1 MLQVLLLGPVEA
13 RSGESALP
21 LGGVKQRTLLAR
33 LATAS
38 GRPVSAHV
46 LIDDL
51 WGEAPPSNPEHALQ
65 AHVSRLRRSLPDLL
79 ELSGSGY
86 RLDTGRC
93 RVDAEHF
100 VSLSDEGHRLLADGL
115 ADDAA
120 HRLDEALRL
129 WRGSPFSDLPEA
141 GALRAEAVRLEELR
155 HRTVSDRIDA
165 ELSSGRHE
173 TVLPEIRAL
182 VQADPLREST
192 WRQLMQALAG
202 SGRVRD
208 ALAAFRRAR
217 ELFVAELGLEPGG
230 ELRALHEALLR
241 GEVPTRAPRAPV
253 RPAEARQDRPL
264 PPELARRVTDRVVG
278 RDREL
283 ARLESAWRRAASGL
297 HLVILSGDPGI
308 GKTRLAVEFAARCHQ
323 EGSTVLFGRSDPG
336 LQVAYQPFKEML
348 RAALREPGAGPS
360 DGAPRPSPVDTATD
374 AETPLATLMDRL
386 ADTSGATGA
395 TGAIEAESDRYRTF
409 EGVAG
414 WLAEVSARTPVAL
427 VVDDLHWA
435 DQQSVLLLT
444 HLLDSPRPL
453 RGLVIATLRD
463 RENLEAG
470 PGSGVVAE
478 LLRRSESIT
487 EVELT
492 GLDRHGVRDLL
503 AGQLGAEEPDRR
515 SMAGITRWAL
525 EASGG
530 NPLYLRE
537 LGRQVLD
544 TTQVDQLPDPATVR
558 LPSRLRGMVEARLAG
573 LTEEARAAAQHAAV
587 IGREFDLHVLRAAA
601 GLDASEVDAMLSAT
615 AYLRL
620 VEPVPGPGLRYAF
633 THDVVRTVLYEELP
647 PLRRAE
653 LHGDVARVL
662 EEDPVRHRVEL
673 AHHWS
678 TAAGAGREGADQAL
692 HHLTLAG
699 RDALEEQ
706 APMTAVRR
714 LRRAR
719 ELLPPDA
726 DPQVRCDLLLV
737 LGVAEFRSGDPAHRE
752 TLLAC
757 ATLARRAG
765 DVDRLTAAAVEN
777 CRGWWSNTSSPDL
790 ERVSVLESALAL
802 CPPEEVASRA
812 RLLAG
817 WALENVR
824 DPVQR
829 RRAVARSAESV
840 TLARETGDDAV
851 LASTLADQYAVMF
864 ASFTDPC
871 GCLATVQE
879 LFDLAQRRGDPMV
892 RMQAA
897 VGLGQVSLLLADG
910 AAADLWI
917 DQAVE
922 LADRLHQPAR
932 AWLAR
937 GWQVMRTAGR
947 EQLEEAERLA
957 GEVLELGVRCHQPD
971 AFTWYAGQLFTL
983 RWWQGRLPEL
993 MPDIEAQVAD
1003 VAKAI
1008 PSWYA
1013 AYGLA
1018 LATAGRQEEAQ
1029 VILDHFVA
1037 TELVDLP
1044 RDILWLHGMA
1054 YLCQLSAHL
1063 GDATAAE
1070 LLHRALRPY
1079 AGLAA
1084 HNGTIDAGPVSLHL
1098 AAVATTM
1105 GEPGIAACHRE
1116 DAAATARQL
1125 GSPLWLRHLDGLLV
1139 HP

>member
-13 RSGESALP
+13 RTDELALP

-38 GRPVSAHV
+38 GRAVSADL

-51 WGEAPPSNPEHALQ
+51 WGEALPSNPEHALQ
-65 AHVSRLRRSLPDLL
+65 AHVSRLRRSLP
-79 ELSGSGY
+79 ELVERSGSGY
-86 RLDTGRC
+86 RLDTAQC
-93 RVDAEHF
+93 RVDAARF
-100 VSLSDEGHRLLADGL
+100 VALSDEGHRMLAEGRPEE
-115 ADDAA
+115 AA
-120 HRLDEALRL
+120 HRLDQALRL
-129 WRGSPFSDLPEA
+129 WRGSPFADLP
-141 GALRAEAVRLEELR
+141 GASGLRAEAVRLEELR

-165 ELSSGRHE
+165 DLTSGRHE

-182 VQADPLREST
+182 VQADPLRET
-192 WRQLMQALAG
+192 AWRQLMQALAG

-217 ELFVAELGLEPGG
+217 EVFVSELGLEPGS
-230 ELRALHEALLR
+230 ELRTLHEALLR
-241 GEVPTRAPRAPV
+241 GELPAGTSRAQVRRTEQRSERA
-253 RPAEARQDRPL
+253 ERPL
-264 PPELARRVTDRVVG
+264 PPELARRLTDRVVG

-283 ARLESAWRRAASGL
+283 ALLESAWRRARSGL

-308 GKTRLAVEFAARCHQ
+308 GKTRLAVEFAARCHR
-323 EGSTVLFGRSDPG
+323 EGSSALFGRSDQG

-348 RAALREPGAGPS
+348 RAALRETGPHLP
-360 DGAPRPSPVDTATD
+360 DGAALPSVDD
-374 AETPLATLMDRL
+374 AEAPLSALMDRL
-386 ADTSGATGA
+386 AETSVA

-414 WLAEVSARTPVAL
+414 WLAEVSARAPVAL
-427 VVDDLHWA
+427 VLDDLHWA

-444 HLLDSPRPL
+444 HLLDSPGPL

-478 LLRRSESIT
+478 LLRRNESIT

-503 AGQLGAEEPDRR
+503 TGQLGGEEPDRR

-544 TTQVDQLPDPATVR
+544 SSQVDQLPDPATVR

-573 LTEEARAAAQHAAV
+573 LTEQERAAAQHAAV

-601 GLDASEVDAMLSAT
+601 GLDTSEVDAMLSAT
-615 AYLRL
+615 SYLRL
-620 VEPVPGPGLRYAF
+620 VEPVPGPRLRYAF

-678 TAAGAGREGADQAL
+678 TAAGAGREGADRAL

-699 RDALEEQ
+699 QDALEEQ
-706 APMTAVRR
+706 APMTAARR

-726 DPQVRCDLLLV
+726 EPQVRCDLLLA
-737 LGVAEFRSGDPAHRE
+737 LGIAEFRSGDPAHRD
-752 TLLAC
+752 TLLTC
-757 ATLARRAG
+757 ATLARRVG
-765 DVDRLTAAAVEN
+765 DVARLTAAAVEN

-812 RLLAG
+812 RLLSG

-824 DPVQR
+824 DPGQR
-829 RRAVARSAESV
+829 RRAVGRSAEAV
-840 TLARETGDDAV
+840 ALARETGEDAV
-851 LASTLADQYAVMF
+851 LASTLADEYAVKF

-871 GCLATVQE
+871 GCLASVRE
-879 LFDLAQRRGDPMV
+879 LFDLAQRRGDPVV

-897 VGLGQVSLLLADG
+897 VGLGQVSLLLGDG

-922 LADRLHQPAR
+922 LAERLQHPAR
-932 AWLAR
+932 AWLVR
-937 GWQVMRTAGR
+937 GWQVMRVAGR
-947 EQLEEAERLA
+947 GQLEAAVQLA
-957 GEVLELGVRCHQPD
+957 GEVLEEGVRCHQPD

-983 RWWQGRLPEL
+983 RWLQGRLPEL

-1003 VAKAI
+1003 VATAI

-1018 LATAGRQEEAQ
+1018 LATAGRREEAQ

-1037 TELVDLP
+1037 TELGDLP
-1044 RDILWLHGMA
+1044 RDILWLHGMS

-1063 GDATAAE
+1063 DDATAAG
-1070 LLHRALRPY
+1070 LLHRALLPY
-1079 AGLAA
+1079 AGLVA
-1084 HNGTIDAGPVSLHL
+1084 HNGTLDAGPVSLHL
-1098 AAVATTM
+1098 AAVASTM
-1105 GEPGIAACHRE
+1105 GEPGIAAGHRE
-1116 DAAATARQL
+1116 DAAATVRQL
-1125 GSPLWLRHLDGLLV
+1125 GSPLWLRHLDDLLV